1 MELNIDSAEKVV
13 SLIAGLIAIGG
24 FVFFRKK
31 AKPGKITP
39 TIDTPQ
45 ENSPPS
51 NNAYQSN
58 KPSLTPPNQYPDLS
72 RHDSDTQEEKSILS
86 LKRDTKI
93 LFIDDDSEF
102 KIVNILKRMGW
113 EYTSIVTDITSLEQ
127 TSLIEA
133 DVVFV
138 DIQGV
143 GVALQLSEEGLG
155 LALAIKRR
163 YPNKKV
169 IIYSSREDGARFHV
183 ALQEADYS
191 LPKTADPI
199 RFEETI
205 MRVLKK

>member
-1 MELNIDSAEKVV
+1 MEFNIDSVEKIV

-24 FVFFRKK
+24 VVFWRKK
-31 AKPGKITP
+31 GRAEQITP
-39 TIDTPQ
+39 TIETPQ
-45 ENSPPS
+45 KNNPPPS
-51 NNAYQSN
+51 ETHQSN
-58 KPSLTPPNQYPDLS
+58 KVPLPPTHQAPSASL
-72 RHDSDTQEEKSILS
+72 HGSDAQTEKSILS

-102 KIVNILKRMGW
+102 KIVSILKRMGW

-163 YPNKKV
+163 HPNKKV

>member
-1 MELNIDSAEKVV
+1 MELNIDSAEKVA

-24 FVFFRKK
+24 FIFWRKK
-31 AKPGKITP
+31 GKPEQ
-39 TIDTPQ
+39 TIPAIETQQ
-45 ENSPPS
+45 ENNQPS
-51 NNAYQSN
+51 NASHQSN
-58 KPSLTPPNQYPDLS
+58 KATFTPPHQAPDVPL
-72 RHDSDTQEEKSILS
+72 HDSDNKTEKNILS

-102 KIVNILKRMGW
+102 KIVSILKRMGW

-163 YPNKKV
+163 YPHKKV